1 MVLYIDKENLISLV
15 RSEDKACFVEYSNLI
30 RKNLD
35 IQYNFSKEDIK
46 SNEFLAFWFSQLG
59 SGVGG
64 VQEFCPPKNNVP
76 ERPMKSN
83 FIKDL
88 DASGRSALFFL
99 SDSADK
105 CSAVESKRCVMV
117 SKIGDELSKLKEVF
131 QLDEQGEIL
140 AYKITDWGD
149 FLPKLPLSDIIICD
163 NHYFKDKE
171 VYEANDNEIIRFL
184 SSIPHESPV
193 NVVIIVKDSEVDTKI
208 ELAEEQSRIKDLVKR
223 ASGSRKSTVTIL
235 TTNKT
240 HDRALITNYYRVKQG
255 SSFHIKHIHVK
266 HDISAE
272 IKTHAIRK
280 NHEFTVSLLN
290 EYQDIA
296 SQPVKCIG
304 DKICNYLTF

>member
-35 IQYNFSKEDIK
+35 IQYNFSKEEIRGD
-46 SNEFLAFWFSQLG
+46 EFLTFWFSQLG

-64 VQEFCPPKNNVP
+64 VQEFCPPRNIVP
-76 ERPMKSN
+76 KRPMKSN

-99 SDSADK
+99 NDIDK
-105 CSAVESKRCVMV
+105 CTAVESKCCVMV
-117 SKIGDELSKLKEVF
+117 SKIGDELSKLKAVF
-131 QLDEQGEIL
+131 QPDEQGEIL
-140 AYKITDWGD
+140 TYRIADWGD

-171 VYEANDNEIIRFL
+171 VYEANENEIIRFL

-193 NVVIIVKDSEVDTKI
+193 NVVIIVKDSKVDTKI
-208 ELAEEQSRIKDLVKR
+208 ALAEAQSRIKGLVKR
-223 ASGSRKSTVTIL
+223 ASGSSKSTVTIL

-272 IKTHAIRK
+272 IKTHAIRN

>member
-35 IQYNFSKEDIK
+35 IQYNFSKEEIRGD
-46 SNEFLAFWFSQLG
+46 EFLTFWFSQLG

-64 VQEFCPPKNNVP
+64 VQEFCPPRNIVP
-76 ERPMKSN
+76 KRPMKSN

-99 SDSADK
+99 NDIDK
-105 CSAVESKRCVMV
+105 CCVMV
-117 SKIGDELSKLKEVF
+117 SKIGDELSKLKAVF
-131 QLDEQGEIL
+131 QPDEQGEIL
-140 AYKITDWGD
+140 TYRIADWGD

-171 VYEANDNEIIRFL
+171 VYEANENEIIRFL

-223 ASGSRKSTVTIL
+223 ASGSSKSTVTIL

>member
-1 MVLYIDKENLISLV
+1 MVLYIDKDNLISLV
-15 RSEDKACFVEYSNLI
+15 RSGDKACFAEYSNLI

-35 IQYNFSKEDIK
+35 IQYNFSKEDIR

-64 VQEFCPPKNNVP
+64 VQEFCPPKNIVP

-83 FIKDL
+83 FTKDL

-99 SDSADK
+99 NDIDK
-105 CSAVESKRCVMV
+105 CNAVESKCCVMV
-117 SKIGDELSKLKEVF
+117 SKIGDELSKLKAVF
-131 QLDEQGEIL
+131 QPDEQGEIL
-140 AYKITDWGD
+140 TYRITDWGD

-163 NHYFKDKE
+163 NHYFKDKK
-171 VYEANDNEIIRFL
+171 VYEANENEIIRVL

-193 NVVIIVKDSEVDTKI
+193 NVVIIVKDSEVDTEI
-208 ELAEEQSRIKDLVKR
+208 ELAAEQSRIKALVKK
-223 ASGSRKSTVTIL
+223 ASGSTKSTVTIL

-240 HDRALITNYYRVKQG
+240 HDRALITNYYRVKNG

>member
-15 RSEDKACFVEYSNLI
+15 RTKDKASFVEYSNLI

-35 IQYNFSKEDIK
+35 IQYNFSKEEIIGD
-46 SNEFLAFWFSQLG
+46 EFLTFWFSKLG

-64 VQEFCPPKNNVP
+64 VQEFCPPRNRVP
-76 ERPMKSN
+76 KRPMKAN

-88 DASGRSALFFL
+88 NASGRSALFFL
-99 SDSADK
+99 NDIDK
-105 CSAVESKRCVMV
+105 CTAVESKCCVMV
-117 SKIGDELSKLKEVF
+117 SKIGDELSKLKAVF
-131 QLDEQGEIL
+131 QPDEQGEIL
-140 AYKITDWGD
+140 TYRITDWGD

-171 VYEANDNEIIRFL
+171 VYEANENEIIRFL

-208 ELAEEQSRIKDLVKR
+208 ELAEEQSRIKALVKR
-223 ASGSRKSTVTIL
+223 ASGSKNSTVTIL

-255 SSFHIKHIHVK
+255 SSFHIKHIYVK
-266 HDISAE
+266 HDVSAE

>member
-35 IQYNFSKEDIK
+35 IQYNFSKEEIRGD
-46 SNEFLAFWFSQLG
+46 EFLTFWFSQLG

-64 VQEFCPPKNNVP
+64 VQEFCPPRNIVP
-76 ERPMKSN
+76 KRPMKSN

-99 SDSADK
+99 NDIDK
-105 CSAVESKRCVMV
+105 CTAVESKCCVMV
-117 SKIGDELSKLKEVF
+117 SKIGDELSKLKAVF
-131 QLDEQGEIL
+131 QPAEQGEIL
-140 AYKITDWGD
+140 TYRIADWGD

-171 VYEANDNEIIRFL
+171 VYEANENEIIRFL

-223 ASGSRKSTVTIL
+223 ASGSSKSTVTIL

-296 SQPVKCIG
+296 SHPVKCIG

>member
-15 RSEDKACFVEYSNLI
+15 RSEDKACFVAYSNLI

-35 IQYNFSKEDIK
+35 IQYNFSKEEIRGD
-46 SNEFLAFWFSQLG
+46 EFLTFWFSQLG

-64 VQEFCPPKNNVP
+64 VQEFCPPRNIVP
-76 ERPMKSN
+76 KRPMKSN

-99 SDSADK
+99 NDIDK
-105 CSAVESKRCVMV
+105 CTAVESKCCVMV
-117 SKIGDELSKLKEVF
+117 SKIGDELSKLKAVF
-131 QLDEQGEIL
+131 QPDEQGEIL
-140 AYKITDWGD
+140 TYRIADWGD

-171 VYEANDNEIIRFL
+171 VYEANENEIIRFL

-223 ASGSRKSTVTIL
+223 ASGSSKSTVTIL

>member
-35 IQYNFSKEDIK
+35 IQYNFSKEEIR

-64 VQEFCPPKNNVP
+64 VQEFCPPRNRVP
-76 ERPMKSN
+76 KRPMKAN

-99 SDSADK
+99 SDPANK

-117 SKIGDELSKLKEVF
+117 SKIGDELSKLREVF
-131 QLDEQGEIL
+131 QPDEQGEIL

-184 SSIPHESPV
+184 SSIPQQSPV
-193 NVVIIVKDSEVDTKI
+193 NVVIIVKDSEVDTEI
-208 ELAEEQSRIKDLVKR
+208 ELAAEQSRIKDLVKT
-223 ASGSRKSTVTIL
+223 ASGSSKSTVTIL

-266 HDISAE
+266 HDVSAE

>member
-1 MVLYIDKENLISLV
+1 
-15 RSEDKACFVEYSNLI
+15 
-30 RKNLD
+30 
-35 IQYNFSKEDIK
+35 
-46 SNEFLAFWFSQLG
+46 
-59 SGVGG
+59 
-64 VQEFCPPKNNVP
+64 
-76 ERPMKSN
+76 MKSN

-99 SDSADK
+99 NDIDK
-105 CSAVESKRCVMV
+105 CTAVESKCCVMV
-117 SKIGDELSKLKEVF
+117 SKIGDELSKLKAVF
-131 QLDEQGEIL
+131 QPDEQGEIL
-140 AYKITDWGD
+140 TYRIADWGD

-171 VYEANDNEIIRFL
+171 VYEANENEIIRFL

-223 ASGSRKSTVTIL
+223 ASGSSKSTVTIL

>member
-15 RSEDKACFVEYSNLI
+15 RSEDKASFVEYSNLI

-35 IQYNFSKEDIK
+35 IQYNFSKEDIR

-64 VQEFCPPKNNVP
+64 VQEFCPPKNKVP

-99 SDSADK
+99 NDIDK
-105 CSAVESKRCVMV
+105 CTAVESKCCVMV
-117 SKIGDELSKLKEVF
+117 SKIGDELSKLKAVF
-131 QLDEQGEIL
+131 QPDEQGEIL
-140 AYKITDWGD
+140 TYRITDWGN

-163 NHYFKDKE
+163 NHYFKDKG

-184 SSIPHESPV
+184 SSIPQNSPV
-193 NVVIIVKDSEVDTKI
+193 NVVIIAKDSEVDTEI
-208 ELAEEQSRIKDLVKR
+208 DLAEEQSKIKALVKK
-223 ASGSRKSTVTIL
+223 ASGSTKSTVTIL
-235 TTNKT
+235 TTYAT

-255 SSFHIKHIHVK
+255 SSFHIKNIHVK

>member
-35 IQYNFSKEDIK
+35 IQYNFSKEDIR
-46 SNEFLAFWFSQLG
+46 SNAFLAFWFSQLG

-64 VQEFCPPKNNVP
+64 VQEFCPPKNIVP

-99 SDSADK
+99 NDIDK
-105 CSAVESKRCVMV
+105 CTAVESKCCVMV
-117 SKIGDELSKLKEVF
+117 SKIGDELPKLKAVF
-131 QLDEQGEIL
+131 QPDEQGEIL
-140 AYKITDWGD
+140 TYRITDWGD

-171 VYEANDNEIIRFL
+171 VYEANGNEIIRFL

-208 ELAEEQSRIKDLVKR
+208 DLAAEQSRIKALVKR
-223 ASGSRKSTVTIL
+223 ASGSTKSNVTIL

-255 SSFHIKHIHVK
+255 SSFHIKDIHVK

-296 SQPVKCIG
+296 SQPVNCIG

>member
-35 IQYNFSKEDIK
+35 IQYNFSKEDIR

-64 VQEFCPPKNNVP
+64 VQEFCPPKNKVP

-99 SDSADK
+99 SDPADK

-140 AYKITDWGD
+140 AYKNTDWGD

-304 DKICNYLTF
+304 DKICKYLTF

>member
-35 IQYNFSKEDIK
+35 IQYNFSKEEIRGD
-46 SNEFLAFWFSQLG
+46 EFLTFWFSQLG

-64 VQEFCPPKNNVP
+64 VQEFCPPRNIVP
-76 ERPMKSN
+76 KRPMKSN

-99 SDSADK
+99 NDIDK
-105 CSAVESKRCVMV
+105 CTAVESKCCVMV
-117 SKIGDELSKLKEVF
+117 SKIGDELSKLKAVF
-131 QLDEQGEIL
+131 QPDEQGEIL
-140 AYKITDWGD
+140 TYRIADWGD

-171 VYEANDNEIIRFL
+171 VYEANENEIIRFL

-193 NVVIIVKDSEVDTKI
+193 NVVIIVKNSEVDTKI

-223 ASGSRKSTVTIL
+223 ASGSSKSTVTIL

>member
-1 MVLYIDKENLISLV
+1 MVLYIDKDNLISLV
-15 RSEDKACFVEYSNLI
+15 RSGDKACFAEYSNLI

-35 IQYNFSKEDIK
+35 IQYNFSKEDIR

-64 VQEFCPPKNNVP
+64 VQEFCPPKNIVP

-83 FIKDL
+83 FTKDL
-88 DASGRSALFFL
+88 DASGRSALFFIN
-99 SDSADK
+99 DIDK
-105 CSAVESKRCVMV
+105 CNAVESKCCVMV
-117 SKIGDELSKLKEVF
+117 SKIGDELSKLKAVF
-131 QLDEQGEIL
+131 QPDEQGEIL
-140 AYKITDWGD
+140 TYRITDWGD

-163 NHYFKDKE
+163 NHYFKDKK
-171 VYEANDNEIIRFL
+171 VYEANENEIIRVL

-193 NVVIIVKDSEVDTKI
+193 NVVIIVKDSEVDTEI
-208 ELAEEQSRIKDLVKR
+208 ELAAEQSRIKALVKK
-223 ASGSRKSTVTIL
+223 ASGSTKSTVTIL

-240 HDRALITNYYRVKQG
+240 HDRALITNYYRVKNG

>member
-35 IQYNFSKEDIK
+35 IQYNFSKEDIR

-64 VQEFCPPKNNVP
+64 VQEFCPPKNKVP

-99 SDSADK
+99 SDPADK

-184 SSIPHESPV
+184 SSIPQQSPV
-193 NVVIIVKDSEVDTKI
+193 NVVIIVKDSEVDTEI
-208 ELAEEQSRIKDLVKR
+208 ELAAEQSRIKALVKR
-223 ASGSRKSTVTIL
+223 ASGSKNSTVTIL

-255 SSFHIKHIHVK
+255 SSFHIKHIYVK
-266 HDISAE
+266 HDVSAE

-280 NHEFTVSLLN
+280 NHEFTISLLN

>member
-1 MVLYIDKENLISLV
+1 MFLYIDKENLISLV
-15 RSEDKACFVEYSNLI
+15 SSEDKAGFVEYSNLI

-35 IQYNFSKEDIK
+35 IQYNFSKEEIRGD
-46 SNEFLAFWFSQLG
+46 EFLTFWFSQLG

-64 VQEFCPPKNNVP
+64 VQEFCPPMNIVP
-76 ERPMKSN
+76 KRPMKSN

-99 SDSADK
+99 NDIDK
-105 CSAVESKRCVMV
+105 CTAVESKCCVMV
-117 SKIGDELSKLKEVF
+117 SKIGDELSKLKAVF
-131 QLDEQGEIL
+131 QPDEQGEIL
-140 AYKITDWGD
+140 TYRIADWGD

-171 VYEANDNEIIRFL
+171 VYEANENEIIRFL

-223 ASGSRKSTVTIL
+223 ASGSTKFNVTIL

-255 SSFHIKHIHVK
+255 SSFHIKDIYVR
-266 HDISAE
+266 HDVSAE

-280 NHEFTVSLLN
+280 NHEFTISLLN

>member
-1 MVLYIDKENLISLV
+1 MVLYIDKDNLISLV
-15 RSEDKACFVEYSNLI
+15 RSGDKACFAGYSNLI

-35 IQYNFSKEDIK
+35 IQYNFSKEDIR

-64 VQEFCPPKNNVP
+64 VQEFCPPKNIVP

-83 FIKDL
+83 FTKDL

-99 SDSADK
+99 NDIDK
-105 CSAVESKRCVMV
+105 CNAVESKCCVMV
-117 SKIGDELSKLKEVF
+117 SKIGDELSKLKAVF
-131 QLDEQGEIL
+131 QPDEQGEIL
-140 AYKITDWGD
+140 TYRITDWGD

-163 NHYFKDKE
+163 NHYFKDKK
-171 VYEANDNEIIRFL
+171 VYEANENEIIRVL

-193 NVVIIVKDSEVDTKI
+193 NVVIIVKDSEVDTEI
-208 ELAEEQSRIKDLVKR
+208 ELAAEQSRIKALVKK
-223 ASGSRKSTVTIL
+223 ASGSTKSTVTIL

-240 HDRALITNYYRVKQG
+240 HDRALITNYYRVKNG

>member
-35 IQYNFSKEDIK
+35 IQYNFSKEEIRGD
-46 SNEFLAFWFSQLG
+46 EFLTFWFSQLG

-64 VQEFCPPKNNVP
+64 VQEFCPPRNIVP
-76 ERPMKSN
+76 KRPMKSN

-99 SDSADK
+99 NDIDK
-105 CSAVESKRCVMV
+105 CTAVESKCCVMV
-117 SKIGDELSKLKEVF
+117 SKIGDELSKLKAVF
-131 QLDEQGEIL
+131 QPDEQGEMFTYRI
-140 AYKITDWGD
+140 ADWGD
-149 FLPKLPLSDIIICD
+149 FLPKLPLSEIIICD
-163 NHYFKDKE
+163 NDYFKDKE
-171 VYEANDNEIIRFL
+171 VYEANENEIIRFL

-223 ASGSRKSTVTIL
+223 ASGSSKSTVTIL

>member
-35 IQYNFSKEDIK
+35 IQYNFSKEDIR

-64 VQEFCPPKNNVP
+64 VQEFCPPKNKVP

-99 SDSADK
+99 SDPADK